1 MISQAAVKYNSIYR
15 QKYCKKRHF
24 GGIMKLHC
32 SPVPEY
38 YICARKVFAVGE
50 EHVTRIYGRS
60 VLILMLSGNL
70 RFLEGG
76 EQISLTK
83 GEFYIQ
89 RQRILQEGLPLD
101 DPPVYYYI
109 EFNGHFSSEGALPL
123 RGRFD
128 SNIITPLF
136 EEMLRSGNG
145 FFKNAQMNRIFAMLS
160 GEYESNGSTAHL
172 IKRYIDSNYAS
183 PLALEDIAG
192 HFGYS
197 QDHITR
203 LFKKE
208 LGITPHKYLTEVRIR
223 QAVWLLQNT
232 DIAVERISAAVGFSD
247 FSVFWR
253 AFKKKYA
260 LSPREIR
267 HSGGSPIAEVN

>member
-1 MISQAAVKYNSIYR
+1 
-15 QKYCKKRHF
+15 
-24 GGIMKLHC
+24 MKLHY
-32 SPVPEY
+32 SPAPDY
-38 YICARKVFAVGE
+38 YICAKKVFEVEE

-60 VLILMLSGNL
+60 VLIMMLSGTL
-70 RFLEGG
+70 SFLEGG

-89 RQRILQEGLPLD
+89 RKNILQEGLPLD

-109 EFNGHFSSEGALPL
+109 EFNGHFSSEGTLPL
-123 RGRFD
+123 KGRFD
-128 SNIITPLF
+128 TNIITPLF
-136 EEMLRSGNG
+136 EETLRSGNG
-145 FFKNAQMNRIFAMLS
+145 FFKNAQMNRIFAELS
-160 GEYESNGSTAHL
+160 AEYENNDSTAHL

-183 PLALEDIAG
+183 PITVADIAS
-192 HFGYS
+192 HFVYS
-197 QDHITR
+197 QDHTVR

-208 LGITPHKYLTEVRIR
+208 FGITPHKRLTEVRLG
-223 QAVWLLQNT
+223 QAVWLLKNT
-232 DIAVERISAAVGFSD
+232 DITVERIAAAVGFSD

-267 HSGGSPIAEVN
+267 NSIHSPDTNPN